1 MAVARRW
8 LPRFSNDRDWPVCDV
23 SVSDPKQSFAPG
35 CGTVG
40 AGQLVRIALARLSA
54 EIAIWGFAA
63 LHAKIPA

>member
-1 MAVARRW
+1 MGLIARWRGSQHQR
-8 LPRFSNDRDWPVCDV
+8 PAGSA
-23 SVSDPKQSFAPG
+23 SDPKQSFAPG